1 MTEKEYPGVLA
12 RVKAVMVDG
21 ILLLIFLVIASS
33 IFSQLNDAPD
43 YVRMLVFVLIFVLY
57 DPILT
62 SSTGGT
68 IGHHIIGM
76 TVRKVSDEKSNI
88 NFLMAII
95 RFIIKSSLGWA
106 SLFTVMANEKR
117 RAIHDF
123 VAQSV
128 VTYK

>member
-33 IFSQLNDAPD
+33 IFSQLNDVPD

-68 IGHHIIGM
+68 IGHHIIGIR
-76 TVRKVSDEKSNI
+76 VRKVSDEKNNI
-88 NFLMAII
+88 NFLLAII
-95 RFIIKSSLGWA
+95 RFIIKSSLGWV